1 VQKKEYDMLT
11 WFILSGGALS
21 AILIIYG
28 YHKGMAEFGDVARV
42 SLASLKNDS
51 GSGSAD
57 NGLSFTMLLPVSIC
71 LGMLLKKGKPLM
83 KIFFFAVLLI
93 LFFGVI
99 LTGSRG
105 NLAGCLVILLYFFI
119 FTRKKLRFGIFAA
132 ATLIIMLLM
141 TPQFYIDR
149 INNSVESHADGRTD
163 IWYVGWK
170 ALDKYWLFGA
180 GLDAFPKAYN
190 EFINYSPSFMGLG
203 RAPHNVLVG
212 SFVDFGIIGMSLI
225 IISLI
230 KHYAALRRRN
240 RNCNIDHVVLKGAFW
255 GIMVASLSMDS
266 IWTKTFWLLWMLIIM
281 QKYISETENKNLR
294 YLAQGMEHRE
304 MQGPGMLKAGQ

>member
-1 VQKKEYDMLT
+1 MKTIEIQGPLSRIYPRGLLIILAVPLVLLTAIGIVEAKWSYLGLLFAVLLIYVSLKKPFIFPFGLYVFSIPFETLLVMSGSSHGATVTRVLGIITILILALKSYFEKKLRVPYNITLWWVFFAFYCFLSATWSLAPDSPLVRIQTITGLVVLYIVVSAYRVQKKEYDMLT

-119 FTRKKLRFGIFAA
+119 FTRK
-132 ATLIIMLLM
+132 
-141 TPQFYIDR
+141 
-149 INNSVESHADGRTD
+149 
-163 IWYVGWK
+163 
-170 ALDKYWLFGA
+170 
-180 GLDAFPKAYN
+180 
-190 EFINYSPSFMGLG
+190 
-203 RAPHNVLVG
+203 
-212 SFVDFGIIGMSLI
+212 
-225 IISLI
+225 
-230 KHYAALRRRN
+230 
-240 RNCNIDHVVLKGAFW
+240 
-255 GIMVASLSMDS
+255 
-266 IWTKTFWLLWMLIIM
+266 
-281 QKYISETENKNLR
+281 
-294 YLAQGMEHRE
+294 
-304 MQGPGMLKAGQ
+304 